1 MKTYIQAALLTLAMA
16 ALPPVFA
23 AEDQPTHIG
32 SGKIN
37 ALDMPNAKVNITHD
51 PIKSLKW
58 PKMTMDFK
66 ARDAALLKDLKPG
79 DRVNFELMKMRGGY
93 HIMKISPV
101 DGAGAEVK
109 PGERPSAAKDSHH
122 AHDAA
127 HGHADAAAGQPGDPA
142 KVSRTISIKALDIK
156 YDQSEIR
163 IKVGETIRFVVNN
176 AGKLRHEFIL
186 GGADAQRQHAEM
198 MKQMPDMVH
207 EDANSLTLEPG
218 ETKSL
223 VWHFSKPGKL
233 EVACHVPGH
242 YEAGM
247 ESKLIV
253 SR

>member
-1 MKTYIQAALLTLAMA
+1 MKTFVQTALLTLAIV
-16 ALPPVFA
+16 ALPPIFA
-23 AEDQPTHIG
+23 AEEQPTHAG
-32 SGKIN
+32 TGKIN
-37 ALDMPNAKVNITHD
+37 AVDMPNAKVNITHD

-66 ARDAALLKDLKPG
+66 AHDAALLKDLKPG
-79 DRVNFELMKMRGGY
+79 DRVNFELMKMQGGY
-93 HIMKISPV
+93 YIMKISRV
-101 DGAGAEVK
+101 GGAGAEVK
-109 PGERPSAAKDSHH
+109 PGERLSAAKDSHH

-142 KVSRTISIKALDIK
+142 KVSRTIEIKALDIK
-156 YDQSEIR
+156 YDQPEIR
-163 IKVGETIRFVVNN
+163 IKAGETIRFVVNN

-186 GGADAQRQHAEM
+186 GGAEAQHQHAEM

-223 VWHFSKPGKL
+223 VWHFSKPGEL
-233 EVACHVPGH
+233 GVACHVPGH

-247 ESKLIV
+247 ESKVIV
-253 SR
+253 TR